1 MQTET
6 VMRSGIPTLINCE
19 DRRLDDVSADEVE
32 AAEKAA
38 AEAATK
44 AAADAAIKAAAEAE
58 KANKVTQAEAPA
70 PSVGPAKPKSK
81 AK

>member
-44 AAADAAIKAAAEAE
+44 AAADAAIKAAAE
-58 KANKVTQAEAPA
+58 KASKVTQAEAPA